1 MFVIK
6 SEHFIVSMAK
16 CLVTGGAG
24 FIGSHVADE
33 LLSAGHEVV
42 ILDDLSGGSLDNLP
56 EKAQFIEGCITDISL
71 VAQIFDTHH
80 FDYVYHLAA
89 YAAEGL
95 SHFIKRFNYS
105 NNLIGSINLL
115 NESIKHDVKC
125 FVFTSS
131 IAVYGSAPLPMHERL
146 TPMPEDPYGI
156 AKYAFEQELKV
167 SKEQFGLDYVIFRP
181 HNVYGERQNLSDPY
195 RNVIGIF
202 INQLLQNKQLSI
214 FGDGEQTRAFSYIDD
229 IANTIAVAPNTAE
242 ARNHVF
248 NIGSDTEVSLNN
260 LAELIAQEFK
270 VELNINY
277 LTARN
282 EVKHAYA
289 SHDKLHKVFDQTQE
303 TSLENGLRKMINW
316 AKKQELRPYKRFEK
330 IEIHKNLPPHWKNI

>member
-1 MFVIK
+1 
-6 SEHFIVSMAK
+6 MAT

-33 LLSAGHEVV
+33 LLSEGHQVV
-42 ILDDLSGGSLDNLP
+42 ILDDLSGGSLNNLP
-56 EKAQFIEGCITDISL
+56 EKASFIKGSITDTSL
-71 VAQIFDTHH
+71 VSSVFEEHQ
-80 FDYVYHLAA
+80 FDYIFHLAA

-105 NNLIGSINLL
+105 NNLLGSVNLL
-115 NESIKHDVKC
+115 NESIKHNIKC

-131 IAVYGSAPLPMHERL
+131 IAVYGSAQPPMQESI

-202 INQLLQNKQLSI
+202 INLLMQDKALTV
-214 FGDGEQTRAFSYIDD
+214 FGDGSQTRAFSYILD
-229 IANTIAVAPNTAE
+229 IVKSIATAPNNKNALNET
-242 ARNHVF
+242 F
-248 NIGSDTEVSLNN
+248 NIGSDHEISLNA
-260 LAELIAQEFK
+260 LAQILASEFG
-270 VELNINY
+270 LTPQITY
-277 LTARN
+277 LEERN
-282 EVKHAYA
+282 EVKHAFA
-289 SHDKLHKVFDQTQE
+289 CHDKLHKVFGKFPE
-303 TSLENGLRKMINW
+303 TPLEKGVKKMIEW
-316 AKKQELRPYKRFEK
+316 AEIEGIKSSKPFEN
-330 IEIHKNLPPHWKNI
+330 IEIYKNLPSHWKNL